1 MSHTSQRTY
10 LLLTITALVLC
21 SLAVVAGLAAFSDI
35 FDLGIN
41 NDEQSHVLLAV
52 PVALWLAY
60 LRRGRL
66 RHEHWGPSWLGP
78 IGLICGFFMSRV
90 GFQSGLD
97 ILWHFGAI
105 CMVVSAGIA
114 AFGAGVVRQFIPA
127 LVALI
132 FLLPVPGSLRHEI
145 SIPLQRASA
154 ASAHICMDMMG
165 LPVSRQGNILT
176 VNGHE
181 VRVVD
186 ACDGMRMVSALAI
199 VAYAF
204 VFSVPM
210 RNTIRVLILGIS
222 PIIAVMVNVLRLV
235 PTSIVYGYAERES
248 TGDLMHDIGGWAVLG
263 LALVLLWAFLRFLR
277 WLEVP
282 VDPHNV
288 DAG

>member
-1 MSHTSQRTY
+1 MSNTSQRHFTT
-10 LLLTITALVLC
+10 LGIIALAFA
-21 SLAVVAGLAAFSDI
+21 AVAAYAGRAALRDI
-35 FDLGIN
+35 WDLGWHN
-41 NDEQSHVLLAV
+41 EEQSHVLLAL

-60 LRRGRL
+60 LRRGRV
-66 RHEHWGPSWLGP
+66 RHEQWRPTWLGP
-78 IGLICGFFMSRV
+78 LCMLAGYGISLFGFST
-90 GFQSGLD
+90 GTD

-105 CMVVSAGIA
+105 SMILAAGLTT
-114 AFGAGVVRQFIPA
+114 FGPGLLRQFMPA
-127 LVALI
+127 IVALL
-132 FLLPVPGSLRHEI
+132 FLLPVPGTLRQEI

-154 ASAHICMDMMG
+154 ASAHVLIDIMG
-165 LPVSRQGNILT
+165 LPVTRDGNVLT

-181 VRVVD
+181 VKVVD

-210 RNTIRVLILGIS
+210 RNNVRALILAIS
-222 PIIAVMVNVLRLV
+222 PAIAIVVNVLRLV
-235 PTSIVYGYAERES
+235 PTAIVYGYAEHES
-248 TGDLMHDIGGWAVLG
+248 TGDLVHDIGGWAVLG
-263 LALVLLWAFLRFLR
+263 LALILLWGFLRFLR